1 LFTKKNVQM
10 EKEGNYMS
18 HTHTYFSH
26 VTKTK
31 HTYIVITNAQHI
43 DLFPFF
49 DKKCQSYIFK
59 LIDYS
64 IISQLLN

>member
-1 LFTKKNVQM
+1 
-10 EKEGNYMS
+10 MS